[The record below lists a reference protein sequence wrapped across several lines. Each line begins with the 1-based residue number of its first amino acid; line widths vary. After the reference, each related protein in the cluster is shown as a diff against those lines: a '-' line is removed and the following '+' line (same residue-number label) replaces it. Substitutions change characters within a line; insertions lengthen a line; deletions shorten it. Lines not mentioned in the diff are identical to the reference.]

1 MGEQHTVCNAQDNDS
16 FALGNH
22 TKLPKKTNNCIN
34 KLHRP
39 LAPPRGRPYVDACA
53 TGAQQEARPMRG
65 LGSAVGWVRPGRLEI
80 RVQAALP
87 VGIEDAIDDFEVVDG
102 APVLLRVYI
111 RAAPFEVGC
120 SIACGQQV
128 VGAEIG
134 LLGPQA
140 AELGEQS
147 GSLGLGCVIRLVGS
161 EETPQRG

>member
-53 TGAQQEARPMRG
+53 TAQQEARPMRG

-80 RVQAALP
+80 RVQAA
-87 VGIEDAIDDFEVVDG
+87 
-102 APVLLRVYI
+102 
-111 RAAPFEVGC
+111 
-120 SIACGQQV
+120 
-128 VGAEIG
+128 
-134 LLGPQA
+134 
-140 AELGEQS
+140 ELGEQS
-147 GSLGLGCVIRLVGS
+147 GSLRLGCVVRLVGS
-161 EETPQRG
+161 EETPQGVS